1 MQAPKS
7 DGKMM
12 AEINII
18 PLVDISLVLLIIFMV
33 TTAFVKE
40 AGLNMKLPK
49 AQTTEAAPEK
59 QRDLS
64 IAIDKAQKLYLDG
77 KEITMP
83 KLRETLQAR
92 AAKST
97 ADRVIIKAD
106 QGVPYGNVVG
116 VLDEVK
122 LAGFASI
129 ALATTPDFEVH
140 QSASAAGP

>member
-1 MQAPKS
+1 MHAPKS

-49 AQTTEAAPEK
+49 AVTTEAAPEK
-59 QRDLS
+59 QRDIS
-64 IAIDKAQKLYLDG
+64 IAVTRDQKLYLDG
-77 KEITMP
+77 RLTTP
-83 KLRETLQAR
+83 QALRQTLRQR

-97 ADRVIIKAD
+97 EDRVIIKGD
-106 QGVPYGNVVG
+106 QAAAYGSVAK

-122 LAGFASI
+122 LAGFGHI
-129 ALATTPDFEVH
+129 ALATEPVQERI
-140 QSASAAGP
+140 P

>member
-1 MQAPKS
+1 MRVPNN

-49 AQTTEAAPEK
+49 AATTEAAPEK
-59 QRDLS
+59 QQDIS
-64 IAIDKAQKLYLDG
+64 IAIAGDRKLYFDG
-77 KEITMP
+77 RATTPEQ
-83 KLRETLQAR
+83 LRARLRMR

-97 ADRVIIKAD
+97 EDRVIIKGD
-106 QGVPYGNVVG
+106 QQVPYGKIMM

-122 LAGFASI
+122 LAGFSHI
-129 ALATTPDFEVH
+129 ALATEPVLEAPSSDERR
-140 QSASAAGP
+140 